1 MSERKRLVIGSLT
14 ILVGVVVSILA
25 SVAVHMSQAPEVDVF
40 GNARYAFMP
49 RTWIVGTLFQ
59 VIALGGVLLAM
70 AGATFGFIHKRPLTW
85 ARAVFGA
92 VLFSALMVILF
103 AVIPNQFLTL
113 AQSTLEWT
121 PQKVFVTI
129 PRVLVLNNTVQ
140 ISYAALKDMISA
152 GYVTTMLIVIAIV
165 MYQIQERA
173 KREVDVPPP
182 TPVSDYGRP
191 MRLER

>member
-1 MSERKRLVIGSLT
+1 MSERKRLVIGCLT
-14 ILVGVVVSILA
+14 ILVGAVVSILA
-25 SVAVHMSQAPEVDVF
+25 SIGVHMSQAPEVDVF

-129 PRVLVLNNTVQ
+129 PSILVLNNTVQ

-152 GYVTTMLIVIAIV
+152 GYVTTMLIVTAVV

-182 TPVSDYGRP
+182 SPVSDYGRP